1 MRVYLQ
7 LSRNTVPVPFNYQ
20 QKLVGA
26 FHKWLGEN
34 ELHDDISLYSLSWL
48 RHIGRPRH
56 KTTKEGLVFPY
67 GAEFFISSPLQDLH
81 TKAVQG
87 IFQDAAINWG
97 MHVDEVRLRR
107 TPDFGRQQRFM
118 VQSPILIKRKQPEGK
133 HAKYF
138 FPFDAESD
146 VLMTETLQTKL
157 KRLQL
162 PTAVSVTFDRSYA
175 RPHIKKINYKGI
187 DIKAT
192 LCPVIVEGDPQAV
205 AAAWDCGIGNSTG
218 IGFGALV

>member
-7 LSRNTVPVPFNYQ
+7 LSRNTAPVPFNYQ
-20 QKLVGA
+20 QKLTGA
-26 FHKWLGEN
+26 FHKWLGTN

-48 RHIGRPRH
+48 RHVGRPCY
-56 KTTKEGLVFPY
+56 KTTKAGLVFPY

-87 IFQDAAINWG
+87 IFEDAEINWG
-97 MHVDEVRLRR
+97 MRVEEVRLRR
-107 TPDFGRQQRFM
+107 TPDFGQRHRFLA
-118 VQSPILIKRKQPEGK
+118 QSPILIKRKRLEDQ
-133 HAKYF
+133 HAQYF
-138 FPFDAESD
+138 FPSHAESD
-146 VLMTETLQTKL
+146 AFLTETLQSKL
-157 KRLQL
+157 RRLQL
-162 PTAVSVTFDRSYA
+162 PTDVSVAFDRSYP
-175 RPHIKKINYKGI
+175 RPHIKKISYHGI